1 MTNGGGL
8 AGIGLRR
15 RPHRWLGLSAWFE
28 AWVNRRHR
36 PWPGP
41 IRLHRRR
48 VYILPTRHGYAFA
61 AMALILLLW
70 SINYSNNMGFALTF
84 LLVGVALN
92 AMWRTNR
99 NLVGLR
105 IHPALVEPVFAGHKA
120 HFCYRLDNPD
130 NQTRYGIGLQWRDR
144 PPRYTHLPAGSGAD
158 LTLSLPA
165 TRRGVLRPGRLRLLT
180 RFPLGLFQAWSWV
193 EFDESCLVYP
203 RPNGDQALPVDGG
216 DGIASGGRSRRSG
229 SEDYAGLRGYT
240 RGDSPRR
247 LAWKAMARRDGEP
260 VVKQFA
266 GQTSPERW
274 LDWDQLP
281 SLGPEQRLSQLCRW
295 VLEAEADGRDYG
307 LRLPSVECPPESGF
321 AHRRR
326 CLEALALF
334 GNR

>member
-1 MTNGGGL
+1 M
-8 AGIGLRR
+8 
-15 RPHRWLGLSAWFE
+15 S
-28 AWVNRRHR
+28 
-36 PWPGP
+36 
-41 IRLHRRR
+41 
-48 VYILPTRHGYAFA
+48 
-61 AMALILLLW
+61 LILLLW
-70 SINYSNNMGFALTF
+70 SMNYSNNMGFVLTF
-84 LLVGVALN
+84 LLLGVALN

-105 IHPALVEPVFAGHKA
+105 IHSARVEPVFAGHEA
-120 HFCYRLDNPD
+120 RFCYRLDNPD
-130 NQTRYGIGLQWRDR
+130 DQTRYGIGLHWRDQS
-144 PPRYTHLPAGSGAD
+144 PRYTDLPAGGSAD

-193 EFDESCLVYP
+193 ELDERCLIYP
-203 RPNGDQALPVDGG
+203 RPNGDQTLPDGGG
-216 DGIASGGRSRRSG
+216 DGVAGGDHSQRSG

-247 LAWKAMARRDGEP
+247 LAWKAMARLDGEP

-266 GQTSPERW
+266 GQASPVCW
-274 LDWDQLP
+274 LDWDKLAALD
-281 SLGPEQRLSQLCRW
+281 SERRLSQLCRW

-307 LRLPSVECPPESGF
+307 LRLPGVEYPPGSGL